1 MKLEVLE
8 KDKYYHIYNKGINGT
23 SIFSNEE
30 NKRYFLQLASKYLIE
45 KASIYAYCLMDNHF
59 HFVVQILGDEKEVT
73 QAFSNLFNA
82 YAKAYNKQQNRS
94 GSLFEK
100 HFKRINLPSEVYLK
114 NLIVYVHLNPKNH
127 LNVDFKTY
135 TFSSYQTF
143 LSDKTTNLPRAE
155 VIRYFENIENF
166 IFCHESKNNLIEEK
180 YSLE

>member
-1 MKLEVLE
+1 
-8 KDKYYHIYNKGINGT
+8 
-23 SIFSNEE
+23 
-30 NKRYFLQLASKYLIE
+30 
-45 KASIYAYCLMDNHF
+45 MDNHF

-82 YAKAYNKQQNRS
+82 YAKAFNKQENRS

-100 HFKRINLPSEVYLK
+100 HFKRINLPNETYLK

-127 LNVDFKTY
+127 LNVDFKIF

-155 VIRYFENIENF
+155 VILYFENIENF